1 MNLLQGVTAALA
13 AFANSPRGQRLL
25 RLNFPKGDGPDG
37 IMLAN
42 ALVADEAISTDFHY
56 EVEVLSDDALI
67 PLKAVMGKMVTI
79 SLVRDDGTLRH
90 FNGYVFDFQFIK
102 TDGGFAFYRMVLK
115 PWLAFLHLR
124 RDCKVFQ
131 NLTLSELCDETFE
144 NYLQRDHT
152 YRLVSD
158 TPAFTMAVQYN
169 ESDHNH
175 IQRRLEAAGLHYWYE
190 HREDG
195 HTLCIGD
202 DSTLAAAID
211 GGGEIAYQ
219 SEAGSKEADGIQQWC
234 PARHIASG
242 GVAVN
247 SYNFKNARSDRSER
261 PSQNRQ
267 GSVAPYEVYLDT
279 GAYGF
284 RDDDAG
290 EAMASRHM
298 DAIDARGQDFVALS
312 NARAAHPGRCF
323 AMTGHFS
330 GGYGG
335 GGDPSEAPTNKA
347 DREYLILSVRHEAS
361 NNFHDGQ
368 HSVSQYS
375 NRFSCMRKDIRWR
388 PQPGMHSKETRIYG
402 VQTATV
408 VGPKGEDIH
417 TDEYGR
423 VRVQFHWDR
432 KGGFDEKSSP
442 WVRVMTGAAGS
453 GFGQISVPRV
463 GQEVVVQF
471 LNGDTD
477 RPLII
482 GGVYNAANMPPWE
495 LPANKTQSGILTRS
509 SIGGNS
515 EHANALRFEDL
526 KGEEEVWLHAEKD
539 QRIEV
544 EHDES
549 HSVGNDRSKTVGHDE
564 QVEVKH
570 DRTEVVGN
578 NEKITIHNSRTERID
593 QDEGIDIGGDRI
605 ESVGGNEV
613 ITISK
618 ARSERVGLTKEET
631 VGLAKVLTVGGAYGV
646 TVGGAMNTLVGLSQ
660 FEQIAANK
668 GTEVGKKYTIVVAD
682 SFEVIVGSASLK
694 LTSTGVIKIS
704 GTSIDIG
711 ASGPVH
717 INGKDVDI
725 N

>member
-1 MNLLQGVTAALA
+1 MNLLQGVTAVLAALA
-13 AFANSPRGQRLL
+13 NNPQGQRLL
-25 RLNFPKGDGPDG
+25 RLAFPKGDGPG
-37 IMLAN
+37 AIMLAN

-67 PLKAVMGKMVTI
+67 ALKSVIGKMVTV
-79 SLVRDDGTLRH
+79 SLVRDDGTLRY
-90 FNGYVFDFQFIK
+90 FNGYVFDFEFIK
-102 TDGGFAFYRMVLK
+102 TDGGFAFYSMVLK
-115 PWLAFLHLR
+115 PWLAFLRLR
-124 RDCKVFQ
+124 SDCRVFQ
-131 NLTLSELCDETFE
+131 NITLTELCDETFGS
-144 NYLQRDHT
+144 YLQRDHT
-152 YRLVSD
+152 YRLVGEAP
-158 TPAFTMAVQYN
+158 TFTLAVQYN

-175 IQRRLEAAGLHYWYE
+175 IHRRLEAAGLHYWYE

-202 DSTLAAAID
+202 DSTLAAPID
-211 GGGEIAYQ
+211 GGGGIDYQ
-219 SEAGSKEADGIQQWC
+219 SEAGSREADGIQQWR

-247 SYNFKNARSDRSER
+247 SYNFKNARSDRSGR
-261 PSQNRQ
+261 PSQNKQ
-267 GSVAPYEVYLDT
+267 GAVAPYEVYLDT

-290 EAMASRHM
+290 EAMASRQM
-298 DAIDARGQDFVALS
+298 EAIDARGQDFVALS
-312 NARAAHPGRCF
+312 NERAAHPNRYF
-323 AMTGHFS
+323 SMTGHFS
-330 GGYGG
+330 GGYASGA
-335 GGDPSEAPTNKA
+335 DLADAPTNKA
-347 DREYLILSVRHEAS
+347 DREYLILSVRHHAS
-361 NNFHDGQ
+361 NNYHDGQ
-368 HSVSQYS
+368 STVSEYS
-375 NRFSCMRKDIRWR
+375 NRFTCMRKDIRWR
-388 PQPGMHSKETRIYG
+388 PQLGMHSQETRIFG

-417 TDEYGR
+417 TDEYAR

-432 KGGFDEKSSP
+432 EGGFDERSSP

-453 GFGQISVPRV
+453 GFGQIRVPRI
-463 GQEVVVQF
+463 GEEVVVQF
-471 LNGDTD
+471 LNGDAD

-482 GGVYNAANMPPWE
+482 GGLYNAANMPPWE

-509 SIGGNS
+509 SIGGNAD
-515 EHANALRFEDL
+515 HANALRFEDL

-539 QRIEV
+539 QRLEV

-564 QVEVKH
+564 TVEVKH
-570 DRTEVVGN
+570 DRTETVGN

-593 QDEGIDIGGDRI
+593 KEESVDIGGNRI
-605 ESVGGNEV
+605 EAVGGNEV
-613 ITISK
+613 VTISK
-618 ARSERVGLTKEET
+618 AKSERVMLTKEET
-631 VGLAKVLTVGGAYGV
+631 VGLAKALTVGGAYGV
-646 TVGGAMNTLVGLSQ
+646 TVGGTMNTLVGASQ
-660 FEQIAANK
+660 FEQISAVK
-668 GTEVGKKYTIVVAD
+668 RTDVGKEYTVVVANA
-682 SFEVIVGSASLK
+682 FKIIVGSASLT
-694 LTSTGVIKIS
+694 LTSDGVIKIT